1 MKEHLKVKYYFRY
14 CDDIVI
20 LSDKKEKLWD
30 YFYKI
35 KKFLTDKLK
44 LTIKS
49 NYMVF
54 PVKNIGIN
62 FLGYVVKHNGNVKL
76 RKSIKI
82 KAFKKLKKLKSERK
96 ITSVL
101 GSFYGWAKHSNK
113 NIFYYTV
120 INNKK
125 VYKLYKSMKFK
136 NMKLNISSNGDKK
149 MFDCDLVSLSDLIN
163 EEIEIIDFETGI
175 TTSFGENR
183 CVVKI
188 KVNNENKK
196 FITSSIKM
204 MNELA
209 AIKDQYSFP
218 FTTTIKKSKFQNGKF
233 RYVLS

>member
-1 MKEHLKVKYYFRY
+1 
-14 CDDIVI
+14 
-20 LSDKKEKLWD
+20 
-30 YFYKI
+30 
-35 KKFLTDKLK
+35 
-44 LTIKS
+44 
-49 NYMVF
+49 
-54 PVKNIGIN
+54 
-62 FLGYVVKHNGNVKL
+62 
-76 RKSIKI
+76 
-82 KAFKKLKKLKSERK
+82 
-96 ITSVL
+96 
-101 GSFYGWAKHSNK
+101 
-113 NIFYYTV
+113 
-120 INNKK
+120 
-125 VYKLYKSMKFK
+125 MKFK
-136 NMKLNISSNGDKK
+136 DMKLNISSNGDKK